1 MSLRYIYIHFMLVKN
16 MIKSSGNSSLNQSI
30 VTKVY
35 QQVPQTVFII
45 FLDFK
50 CIVMKYSWAQLSN
63 TLTSKEL
70 HVKTVNIKN

>member
-50 CIVMKYSWAQLSN
+50 CIVMKYS
-63 TLTSKEL
+63 
-70 HVKTVNIKN
+70 